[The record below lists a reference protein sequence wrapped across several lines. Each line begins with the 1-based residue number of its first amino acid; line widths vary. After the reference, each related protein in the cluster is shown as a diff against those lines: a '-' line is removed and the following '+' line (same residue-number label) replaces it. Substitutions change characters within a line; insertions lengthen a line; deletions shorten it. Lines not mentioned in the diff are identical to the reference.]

1 MKRNFEEALRHRRRY
16 YAIGNESP
24 VSPDVVKKILDDA
37 LTYVPSAFNTQ
48 STRLVL
54 LIDDAHRR
62 FWNITKET
70 LREIVPPESFNKTE
84 QKIDKSFAA
93 GCGPVLFFEDSEV
106 IEQMQK
112 SFPTYAERFPIWSQQ
127 TAAMHQL
134 AVWTM
139 LEDVGFGASLQH
151 YNPLVDEAVRKEW
164 GLPQTWLLNAQMP
177 FGNPLQEP
185 GEKEVSPLDYRLKI
199 FR

>member
-1 MKRNFEEALRHRRRY
+1 MKRNFEEALRHRRSY

-70 LREIVPPESFNKTE
+70 LREIVPPESFK
-84 QKIDKSFAA
+84 
-93 GCGPVLFFEDSEV
+93 
-106 IEQMQK
+106 
-112 SFPTYAERFPIWSQQ
+112 
-127 TAAMHQL
+127 
-134 AVWTM
+134 
-139 LEDVGFGASLQH
+139 
-151 YNPLVDEAVRKEW
+151 
-164 GLPQTWLLNAQMP
+164 
-177 FGNPLQEP
+177 
-185 GEKEVSPLDYRLKI
+185 
-199 FR
+199 

>member
-1 MKRNFEEALRHRRRY
+1 
-16 YAIGNESP
+16 
-24 VSPDVVKKILDDA
+24 
-37 LTYVPSAFNTQ
+37 
-48 STRLVL
+48 
-54 LIDDAHRR
+54 
-62 FWNITKET
+62 
-70 LREIVPPESFNKTE
+70 
-84 QKIDKSFAA
+84 
-93 GCGPVLFFEDSEV
+93 
-106 IEQMQK
+106 
-112 SFPTYAERFPIWSQQ
+112 
-127 TAAMHQL
+127 MHQL

-139 LEDVGFGASLQH
+139 LENVGFGASLQH

>member
-1 MKRNFEEALRHRRRY
+1 MKRNFEEALRHRRSY

-70 LREIVPPESFNKTE
+70 LREIVPPESFKKTE

-93 GCGPVLFFEDSEV
+93 GCGTVLFFEDSEV

-139 LEDVGFGASLQH
+139 LEDV
-151 YNPLVDEAVRKEW
+151 RKEW

>member
-1 MKRNFEEALRHRRRY
+1 MKRNFEEALRHRRSY

-70 LREIVPPESFNKTE
+70 LREIVPPESFKKTE

-93 GCGPVLFFEDSEV
+93 GCGTVLFFEDSEV

-112 SFPTYAERFPIWSQQ
+112 SFPTYA
-127 TAAMHQL
+127 AAMHQL